1 MESHRIAHISENEKQ
16 KDQKL
21 KNNRQVKKPDLIPV
35 KKKIKKNN
43 TSTRFIPHDVGK
55 YHK

>member
-35 KKKIKKNN
+35 NKK
-43 TSTRFIPHDVGK
+43 
-55 YHK
+55 